1 MSNEIYPALPGL
13 AFGVRVS
20 PLWQTA
26 VRTTPSGREYRTGQ
40 QLYPRYKRRLV
51 YEFLRSKAVYSELQ
65 SMQGFFNRHAGQ
77 RESFLLDDPDDNA
90 ISDQTLGVGNGS
102 TVAWQ
107 ALRTRGGF
115 TEPVYELNGVPALT
129 LSDWQGDRTPMWPYL
144 RTNLAPGSEV
154 LKTAGGWTRNAI
166 AITNNAG
173 ATPNGATA
181 AVKLVPNTT
190 STSHY
195 LSASVT
201 VSPSLYL
208 VNSCYLKAGEYSQA
222 TLSVFGAGAAAFTQ
236 AVFNLSAGTVISG
249 PGSITALG
257 GGWFRCSLPYASSA
271 AGGAVT
277 CTAGVA
283 VGGATTFAGDGT
295 SGIYAWG
302 FQAELCGQAGAATAA
317 PSRYISTGAGT
328 VPVSYTDYSY
338 TSHGGVFTLATAPAV
353 GAVVR
358 WAGSFYWRCR
368 FAADQLDFDK
378 FLDKIWQASQVDLIT
393 VKT

>member
-13 AFGVRVS
+13 SFGVRVS
-20 PLWQTA
+20 PIWQTA
-26 VRTTPSGREYRTGQ
+26 VRTTPSGREFRSGQ

-51 YEFLRSKAVYSELQ
+51 YEFLRAKSAYSELQ
-65 SMQGFFNRHAGQ
+65 SLQGFFNRHAGQ
-77 RESFLLDDPDDNA
+77 RESFLFDDPDDNS
-90 ISDQTLGVGNGS
+90 ISDQVLGVGNAAQ
-102 TVAWQ
+102 VAFQ

-115 TEPVYELNGVPALT
+115 TEPVYEINGVPALT

-144 RTNLAPGSEV
+144 RSNLAPGSDA
-154 LKTAGGWTRNAI
+154 LNTASGWTRTAT

-173 ATPNGATA
+173 STPDGGSS
-181 AVKLVPNTT
+181 AVKLAPNTS

-195 LSASVT
+195 LSSVIT
-201 VSPSLYL
+201 VNPNLRL
-208 VNSCYLKAGEYSQA
+208 VNSCYFKAGEYTQA
-222 TLSVFGAGAAAFTQ
+222 TMGVFGTGAASFTQ
-236 AVFNLSAGTVISG
+236 AIFDLSAGTVLSG
-249 PGSITALG
+249 AGAITALG

-271 AGGAVT
+271 AGGSVT

-283 VGGATTFAGDGT
+283 VGGSTTFAGDGT

-302 FQAELCGQAGAATAA
+302 FQAELCGQAGAATAP

-328 VPVSYTDYSY
+328 VPASYTDYSY
-338 TSHGGVFTLATAPAV
+338 TTHGGVFTLATAPAT

-358 WAGSFYWRCR
+358 WSGSFYWRCR
-368 FAADQLDFDK
+368 FAADQLDFEK
-378 FLDKIWQASQVDLIT
+378 FLDKIWQAGQVDLIT